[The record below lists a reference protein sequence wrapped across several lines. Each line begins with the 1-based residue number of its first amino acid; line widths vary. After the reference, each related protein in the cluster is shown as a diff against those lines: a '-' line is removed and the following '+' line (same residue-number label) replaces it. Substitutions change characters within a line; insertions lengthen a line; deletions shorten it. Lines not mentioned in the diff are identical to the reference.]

1 MGDTKKHRKKYN
13 TPNHPWQKERIEE
26 EKALIKGYGL
36 KNKKEIWKFTSML
49 KNFKAQ
55 AKKLVVSH
63 SEQAEKE
70 KENLLKRLYKYNLL
84 EEGRGLASV
93 LEISLKDV
101 LERRLQTQLMRKGL
115 ARTVRQARQM
125 ITHSHIMVGDMKIDA
140 PSYLVTVQ
148 EENRIAF
155 APNSNF
161 FDAEHPERSGES
173 KPKLSKGKQEVDKT
187 SVAKPKAPVKE
198 GKIEAKPEKAEVKE
212 PEKEE
217 EAHAKEVSK
226 EKKDE

>member
-1 MGDTKKHRKKYN
+1 MGDTKKHRKKYT

-26 EKALIKGYGL
+26 EKVLIKEYGL
-36 KNKKEIWKFTSML
+36 KNKKEIWKFNSML

-84 EEGRGLASV
+84 EEGKGLASV
-93 LEISLKDV
+93 LEISLKDI
-101 LERRLQTQLMRKGL
+101 LERRLQTQLVRKNL
-115 ARTVRQARQM
+115 ARTAKQARQM
-125 ITHSHIMVGDMKIDA
+125 ITHSHIMVGEMKVDA

-148 EENRIAF
+148 EESTIAF

-161 FDAEHPERSGES
+161 FDFEHPERSGES
-173 KPKLSKGKQEVDKT
+173 KPKKASVKKEAEKPIEESKEVD
-187 SVAKPKAPVKE
+187 
-198 GKIEAKPEKAEVKE
+198 
-212 PEKEE
+212 
-217 EAHAKEVSK
+217 EVSVTEDK
-226 EKKDE
+226 SVEELSEEKKDE

>member
-26 EKALIKGYGL
+26 EKTLIKEYGL
-36 KNKKEIWKFTSML
+36 KNKKEIWKFTTML

-173 KPKLSKGKQEVDKT
+173 KPKAT
-187 SVAKPKAPVKE
+187 PKKV
-198 GKIEAKPEKAEVKE
+198 EVKKKEE
-212 PEKEE
+212 PEKKVEEKSEKPAKKEQKE
-217 EAHAKEVSK
+217 EAPAKEVSK
-226 EKKDE
+226 GNKEVTETSEKKDE